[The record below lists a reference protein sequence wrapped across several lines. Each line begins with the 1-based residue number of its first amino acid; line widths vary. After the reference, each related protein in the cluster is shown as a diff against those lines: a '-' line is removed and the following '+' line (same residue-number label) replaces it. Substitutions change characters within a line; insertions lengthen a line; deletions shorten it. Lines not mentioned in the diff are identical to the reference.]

1 MMRTICHNIN
11 DKLEYPIRIWGSKC
25 VIQLRT
31 GIVNLAGD
39 PSYTHIVEEMQT
51 ALLAQWDPVAID
63 RQVRQSQCERLL
75 IERAHGLR

>member
-1 MMRTICHNIN
+1 
-11 DKLEYPIRIWGSKC
+11 
-25 VIQLRT
+25 
-31 GIVNLAGD
+31 
-39 PSYTHIVEEMQT
+39 MQT